1 MNFSEFSESYDKGE
15 KKKSARKNKKRRGD
29 NPGDKST
36 VGKTHPFNVIGNTG
50 MDGDGY
56 AWEEDIGAN
65 MNAEMNESQMS
76 GREQRKAEE
85 TAAKHI
91 EDDNR
96 MRYGKA
102 GKPHTEEKPLRP
114 GEVRKWDKENKKW
127 VSNKD

>member
-1 MNFSEFSESYDKGE
+1 MATDI
-15 KKKSARKNKKRRGD
+15 AGD
-29 NPGDKST
+29 AIDQNCDGVD
-36 VGKTHPFNVIGNTG
+36 GLD

-65 MNAEMNESQMS
+65 MNAEMNE
-76 GREQRKAEE
+76 RVYHKTDKERQRDDE
-85 TAAKHI
+85 TALIHKAQ
-91 EDDNR
+91 DDR
-96 MRYGKA
+96 MRYGKT